1 MFKYRINQPQT
12 NSKRRQSP
20 SNSNES
26 ISTKRSRS
34 TTSNTTGVPPEQ
46 QQLQQPPLDPYAH
59 TYPYGYTPVPQMSLP
74 PTPVSTASVPPAAGP
89 ISPAYGPYSVQPTHV
104 TPQQLSPP
112 SIAVTQSRIATAIQ
126 LVEENENLTEDDF
139 VRAIQLFQ
147 RRPEAVEAYV
157 TIKNQKLRSSY
168 LNKELKGFVI

>member
-1 MFKYRINQPQT
+1 
-12 NSKRRQSP
+12 
-20 SNSNES
+20 
-26 ISTKRSRS
+26 
-34 TTSNTTGVPPEQ
+34 
-46 QQLQQPPLDPYAH
+46 
-59 TYPYGYTPVPQMSLP
+59 MSLP